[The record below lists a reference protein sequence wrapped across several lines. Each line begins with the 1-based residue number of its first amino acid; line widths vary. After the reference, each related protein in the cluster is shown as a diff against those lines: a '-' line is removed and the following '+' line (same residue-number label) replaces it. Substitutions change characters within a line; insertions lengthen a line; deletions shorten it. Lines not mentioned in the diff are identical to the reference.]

1 MGIIIALFAYTSYL
15 GYFVEYKTSITYL
28 FGEKHFNILKWI
40 YYIPVIFAVLLP
52 IDAIWS
58 IADISVGFIMIPN
71 LIALVLL
78 GKDFKKIVQEFKE
91 ESKKS
96 IEPEKN
102 CRKEKIDIK

>member
-15 GYFVEYKTSITYL
+15 GYFIEYKTSITYL

-78 GKDFKKIVQEFKE
+78 GKDFKKTVQEFKE
-91 ESKKS
+91 ESKKL

-102 CRKEKIDIK
+102 CRKEKCDL